1 MQTDPSS
8 HQVKRSFVHKS
19 GFFGLLAVFAL
30 ATSSLWGQ
38 GITTSA
44 LSARVVDADGNGI
57 ASAKVI
63 LTHGPTGSEYDSV
76 TSGRGFVGFNGLR
89 VGGPYSLTVSA
100 PGYSTEEQKGIM
112 LELSKSFDTKM
123 TLKQD
128 MGEVVELEEFVTTA
142 GPTTIFDVDTA
153 GTGSVINRE
162 RIEDTATVQRSITD
176 FARLNP
182 LVTMND
188 TSRQEI
194 TAAGQNNRFNSIKV
208 DGLNLNDQFGL
219 ESNGVSAIKNPI
231 SIDTIEEFSVDI
243 APYDVR
249 QSGFTGASIN
259 AVTKSGRNTFFGS
272 AYFYYTDQDLR
283 AENPTSGIKEPFDE
297 MTYGVTLGGPI
308 IKDTL
313 FFFLNYEQFDRT
325 AQAGDPGFTPAP
337 ADVARIQARSMELGF
352 DPGTFRTV
360 SATQEEEKILAK
372 IDWNITR
379 DHRFSIRYDQ
389 NQGNQPDFG
398 EYTDYSSSRPETAL
412 TSHFFTDDRKVT
424 TFVAELNSFWTD
436 SLQSQVRYGNTD
448 IKKVPQL
455 QLPYFP
461 EIEVKGVSGITQA
474 GTVTDRGEIFFGTED
489 SRQSNSLESQI
500 ENMLINFDYYM
511 NEWTFS
517 AGVDS
522 EKSKFDNLFL
532 QDTFGNYVYNSIEDF
547 ENDQLAYGNRQF
559 GIEGQSV
566 AAQSDFT
573 ITGIYG
579 QAEWRATPALTIQGG
594 IRVDL
599 VSTSKSPPFAQHFY
613 DSFGIRN
620 DETIGGKTIVA
631 PRLSFKYSP
640 ESMEGLQFR
649 GGVGLFQGRA
659 PAVYL
664 SNSFSNNG
672 VTTAYVRADS
682 DTFKLEDVVNGSSV
696 NPVFNFDPANPRV
709 DLPPGT
715 PGNRVDMIEEG
726 LQLPA
731 VWRANLAMDKK
742 MPFLDTILTAELVF
756 TEVEA
761 AVYVADINLD
771 EIGTTPDGRTLFNGA
786 SSRGN
791 GIDPA
796 FSNVYELRN
805 SGGGSATN
813 FVLSL
818 NRPMKDN
825 WYGGISY
832 TYGVS
837 DDVSSL
843 TSSTAYSNFNN
854 RAVFNQ
860 NTDEEGTSNYQVR
873 HRFLANVGYVHD
885 WGGNNR
891 TRIALLYEGRSGR
904 PYSVIYGTDVNGD
917 GTDYNDLL
925 YVPTGPGDP
934 LVSFASAE
942 DEAAFFN
949 YVNENGLGGYAGSH
963 APRNT
968 QVSAW
973 VNRFDLKLVQEIP
986 IGETVKTELFF
997 DLLNLGNL
1005 INSDWGVVDEVPF
1018 SFTEEVVD
1026 AEIVDGQYVYEFL
1039 DPQGPTIRTS
1049 RSRWAMQL
1057 GVKVSF

>member
-1 MQTDPSS
+1 MNP
-8 HQVKRSFVHKS
+8 SFVRKS
-19 GFFGLLAVFAL
+19 GIFGFLAAFAL
-30 ATSSLWGQ
+30 ATASLWGQ
-38 GITTSA
+38 GTTTSA
-44 LSARVVDADGNGI
+44 LSGRIVDTDGEAI
-57 ASAKVI
+57 ASANVV
-63 LTHGPTGSEYDSV
+63 LTHVPTGSSYDSV
-76 TSGRGFVGFNGLR
+76 SSGRGYVGFQGLR

-100 PGYSTEEQKGIM
+100 PGYQTQEQNGIM
-112 LELSKSFDTKM
+112 LELSKGFDT
-123 TLKQD
+123 T
-128 MGEVVELEEFVTTA
+128 VVLTAEGDEIIELEEFVTTA
-142 GPTTIFDVDTA
+142 GPTTIFDLDSA
-153 GTGSVINRE
+153 GTGSVINNE
-162 RIEDTATVQRSITD
+162 RIQDTATVARSITD

-182 LVTMND
+182 LVTMNE
-188 TSRQEI
+188 SARQEI
-194 TAAGQNNRFNSIKV
+194 SAAGQNNRQNSIAV
-208 DGLNLNDQFGL
+208 DGVKLNDQFGL
-219 ESNGVSAIKNPI
+219 ESNGYSAIKNPI

-259 AVTKSGRNTFFGS
+259 AVTKSGRNNIFGS
-272 AYFYYTDQDLR
+272 VYFYYTDQDMR
-283 AENPTSGIKEPFDE
+283 GENPRTGIKEPFDE
-297 MTYGVTLGGPI
+297 MTYGLTLGGPI

-313 FFFLNYEQFDRT
+313 FFFVNYEKFDRS
-325 AQAGDPGFTPAP
+325 AQADDPGFVPAVE
-337 ADVARIQARSMELGF
+337 DIARIRERSLELGF

-389 NQGNQPDFG
+389 NEGNQPDFG
-398 EYTDYSSSRPETAL
+398 EYSDFSSSRPETAL
-412 TSHFFTDDRKVT
+412 TSHFFTDNRKVT
-424 TFVAELNSFWTD
+424 NWVAELNSYWTD
-436 SLQSQVRYGNTD
+436 NLQSQVRYGNTD

-455 QLPYFP
+455 QQPYFP
-461 EIEVKGVSGITQA
+461 EIEVKGVSGITQSEA
-474 GTVTDRGEIFFGTED
+474 VTDRGEVFFGTED

-500 ENMLINFDYYM
+500 ENIAVNLDYYM

-517 AGVDS
+517 GGVDS

-532 QDTFGNYVYNSIEDF
+532 QDTFGNYVYDSIEDF
-547 ENDQLAYGNRQF
+547 ENDELAFGNRQF

-566 AAQSDFT
+566 AAQSDYT
-573 ITGIYG
+573 VTGIYG
-579 QAEWRATPALTIQGG
+579 QAEWRANPGLTLLGG
-594 IRVDL
+594 VRVDV
-599 VSTSKSPPFAQHFY
+599 VSTSNSPPFAQHFY

-620 DETIGGKTIVA
+620 DETVGGQTTVA
-631 PRLSFKYSP
+631 PRLSFKYTP
-640 ESMEGLQFR
+640 ESVDGLQFR
-649 GGVGLFQGRA
+649 GGIGLFQGRA

-682 DTFKLEDVVNGSSV
+682 DTFKLADALTGNAAD
-696 NPVFNFDPANPRV
+696 PRLNFDADNPRA

-715 PGNRVDMIEEG
+715 PGNRVDMIEED
-726 LQLPA
+726 LQMPA
-731 VWRANLAMDKK
+731 VWRANLALDKK

-756 TEVEA
+756 TEIDA
-761 AVYVADINLD
+761 AVYVADINLL
-771 EIGTTPDGRTLFNGA
+771 EIGTAPDGRTLFNGS

-791 GIDPA
+791 GVDPD

-805 SGGGSATN
+805 TDRGSATN

-818 NRPMKDN
+818 TRPMKDN

-843 TSSTAYSNFNN
+843 TSSTAFSNFNN

-860 NTDEEGTSNYQVR
+860 NTDEMGTSNYQIN
-873 HRFLANVGYVHD
+873 HRFLANVGYSFD
-885 WGGNNR
+885 WGSKNI
-891 TRIALLYEGRSGR
+891 TRISLFYEGRNGR
-904 PYSVIYGTDVNGD
+904 PYSVIFGTDVNGD
-917 GTDYNDLL
+917 GTEYNDLL

-942 DEAAFFN
+942 DQRAFFT
-949 YVNENGLGGYAGSH
+949 YVKNNDLGSYAGDY
-963 APRNT
+963 APRNS

-973 VNRFDLKLVQEIP
+973 VNRFDLRLVQEIP
-986 IGETVKTELFF
+986 FGDRVKTELFL
-997 DLLNLGNL
+997 DILNLGNL
-1005 INSDWGVVDEVPF
+1005 INSDWGLVDEVPF
-1018 SFTEEVVD
+1018 NYTEEVVD
-1026 AEIVDGQYVYEFL
+1026 AEIVDGQYVYEYL
-1039 DPQGPTIRTS
+1039 DPDGPATQTN